1 MKKIRVQIPASTT
14 NLGPGFDCLGLALKL
29 YNVVE
34 IEEIKEDKVI
44 IEVEGEGRDEIP
56 RNKKNIIF
64 PAIKSVFDKAE
75 EKFSRV
81 RIREI
86 NHIPL
91 CKGLG
96 SSAATRLGGI
106 VSASNFLK
114 INLSQGEILNLAT
127 HLEGHPDNAAA
138 SLLGGLVMVIPEKE
152 NFHWIKINL
161 SHKFKIVLALPE
173 IKVSTE
179 KAREILPQNFSL
191 EDIVFNLSR
200 MGALIYSLTKGKW
213 EYLSLATED
222 KLHQPYREI
231 LIPGM
236 KEVMESALSSGAKGA
251 FLSGAGSGIVA
262 LTEDK
267 EKKIGESMQE
277 SFLKKGIKS
286 KIMTLEIDEGGLRI
300 VKDEGNKR

>member
-34 IEEIKEDKVI
+34 IEEIKEDKLI
-44 IEVEGEGRDEIP
+44 IEIEGEGKDEIP

-64 PAIKSVFDKAE
+64 SAIKSVFDKAE

-86 NHIPL
+86 NHIPMG
-91 CKGLG
+91 KGLG

-106 VSASNFLK
+106 VSASNFLR
-114 INLSQGEILNLAT
+114 INLSQEEILNLAT
-127 HLEGHPDNAAA
+127 QIEGHPDNAAA

-161 SHKFKIVLALPE
+161 SHKFKIVIALPE

-262 LTEDK
+262 LTENK
-267 EKKIGESMQE
+267 EKKIGESMQK
-277 SFLKKGIKS
+277 SFLKKGVKS

>member
-1 MKKIRVQIPASTT
+1 MKKIRVKIPASTT

-44 IEVEGEGRDEIP
+44 IEIEGEGKDEIP
-56 RNKKNIIF
+56 RDEKNIIF
-64 PAIKSVFDKAE
+64 SAIKLVFDKAG

-81 RIREI
+81 RIRET
-86 NHIPL
+86 NYIPL
-91 CKGLG
+91 GKGLG

-106 VSASNFLK
+106 VCASNFLR
-114 INLSQGEILNLAT
+114 INLSQEEILNLAT
-127 HLEGHPDNAAA
+127 QIEGHPDNAAA
-138 SLLGGLVMVIPEKE
+138 SLFGGLVMVIPEKGDL
-152 NFHWIKINL
+152 HWIKINIF
-161 SHKFKIVLALPE
+161 HKFKVVIALPE

-236 KEVMESALSSGAKGA
+236 KEAIESALKSGAKGA

-262 LTEDK
+262 LIEDEK
-267 EKKIGESMQE
+267 KKIGESMQE
-277 SFLKKGIKS
+277 AFLKEDIKS
-286 KIMTLEIDEGGLRI
+286 KIMTLEIDREGLKI
-300 VKDEGNKR
+300 IKDEGNKR

>member
-34 IEEIKEDKVI
+34 IEEIKEDKLI
-44 IEVEGEGRDEIP
+44 IEIEGEGKDEIP

-64 PAIKSVFDKAE
+64 SAIKSVFDKAE

-86 NHIPL
+86 NHIPMG
-91 CKGLG
+91 KGLG

-106 VSASNFLK
+106 VSASNFLR
-114 INLSQGEILNLAT
+114 INLSQEEILNLAT
-127 HLEGHPDNAAA
+127 QLEGHPDNAAA

-161 SHKFKIVLALPE
+161 SHKFKIVIALPE

-262 LTEDK
+262 LTENK
-267 EKKIGESMQE
+267 EKKIGESMQK
-277 SFLKKGIKS
+277 SFLKKGVKS

>member
-44 IEVEGEGRDEIP
+44 IEIEGEGKDEIP

-64 PAIKSVFDKAE
+64 SAIKSVFDKAE

-86 NHIPL
+86 NHIPMG
-91 CKGLG
+91 KGLG

-106 VSASNFLK
+106 VSASNFLR
-114 INLSQGEILNLAT
+114 INLSQEEILNLAT
-127 HLEGHPDNAAA
+127 QLEGHPDNAAA

-161 SHKFKIVLALPE
+161 SHKFKIVIALPE

-236 KEVMESALSSGAKGA
+236 KEVMESALSSGAKGV

-262 LTEDK
+262 LTENK
-267 EKKIGESMQE
+267 EKKIGESMQK
-277 SFLKKGIKS
+277 SFLKKGVKS

-300 VKDEGNKR
+300 IKDEGNKR